1 MNGIVQEKK
10 PLTKKFKLNV
20 LYCLRIVLNSNSMQ
34 INSNPILNV
43 NNLGSKRDEILKEK
57 RGV

>member
-1 MNGIVQEKK
+1 MNGIVQEKN

-20 LYCLRIVLNSNSMQ
+20 LYCLRIVLNSNTMQ
-34 INSNPILNV
+34 INSNPILNEK
-43 NNLGSKRDEILKEK
+43 NLGGKRGEIFKEK